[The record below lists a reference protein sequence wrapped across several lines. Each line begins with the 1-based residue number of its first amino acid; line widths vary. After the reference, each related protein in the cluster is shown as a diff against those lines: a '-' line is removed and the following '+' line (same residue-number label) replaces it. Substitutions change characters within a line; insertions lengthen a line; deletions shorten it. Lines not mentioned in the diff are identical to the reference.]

1 MRGVSSDGEAH
12 NLSWNCGEEGP
23 TRKVSVAGLRAR
35 QARNLAAA
43 LLLARGVPMVLM
55 GDEYLH
61 TKARPVFQL
70 PNSRNIANQGR
81 LGALGDT
88 HIRVDNKQPSPCNLE
103 DF

>member
-1 MRGVSSDGEAH
+1 MREGCSDGEAH

-23 TRKVSVAGLRAR
+23 TRKPSVAGLRAR

-55 GDEYLH
+55 GDECLH
-61 TKARPVFQL
+61 TKACPVFQL
-70 PNSRNIANQGR
+70 CNFGNIANQGR
-81 LGALGDT
+81 FGALGDT
-88 HIRVDNKQPSPCNLE
+88 HIRVVDKQPRACNLE